1 MNLFKKIYCRAFQS
15 VMYLAIPFL
24 PYRKP
29 TILTCVEDIVRIIK
43 ENKKNSPLVVTD
55 GFLYSSGACDNL
67 LNALSKNAISF
78 AVYSG
83 VCANPTVDNVNEG
96 REIYL
101 KRDCDCLIAFGGG
114 SAMDSAKAVGA
125 LIAYPKK
132 NISDLKGLLKV
143 NRKLPLFFAIPTTA
157 GTGSETT
164 IASVITDSKLK
175 HKYTVNSFPLIP
187 NYAVLDERVT
197 FSLPKSLTATTG
209 LDALTHAVEAY
220 IGRSTTPQTRKYA
233 KRAVKLI
240 FENILTAYNQPQNAV
255 ARKNMLTA
263 SFYAGIAFTKS
274 YVGYVHAV
282 AHSLG
287 GRYNIPHGLANS
299 VLLPVFLQEYG
310 TKIHKKLFKL
320 SLYSGLCDKSVGVKK
335 GAEIFIAKINA
346 ICKECSIPSCF
357 EQIKEEDIR
366 QMAVHADREANP
378 LYPVPVLYGVS
389 ELEKIYYKVM
399 KKD

>member
-1 MNLFKKIYCRAFQS
+1 M
-15 VMYLAIPFL
+15 
-24 PYRKP
+24 
-29 TILTCVEDIVRIIK
+29 
-43 ENKKNSPLVVTD
+43 
-55 GFLYSSGACDNL
+55 
-67 LNALSKNAISF
+67 
-78 AVYSG
+78 
-83 VCANPTVDNVNEG
+83 
-96 REIYL
+96 
-101 KRDCDCLIAFGGG
+101 
-114 SAMDSAKAVGA
+114 
-125 LIAYPKK
+125 
-132 NISDLKGLLKV
+132 
-143 NRKLPLFFAIPTTA
+143 
-157 GTGSETT
+157 
-164 IASVITDSKLK
+164 
-175 HKYTVNSFPLIP
+175 
-187 NYAVLDERVT
+187 
-197 FSLPKSLTATTG
+197 PKSLTATTG

-346 ICKECSIPSCF
+346 ICKECAIPSYF